1 SHSCPGGSEVPFY
14 VGNLDSVFEKH
25 QKWQTL
31 LPRVTPFYAVK
42 CNNNLAV
49 LRTLSALGTGF
60 DCASKREI
68 EMVMSIGV
76 TPDKI
81 IYAHATKPQTHIR
94 YACAQGVDMMTFD
107 NEEELLKITRGHPN
121 AKLLLRIAVDDSKS
135 QVKLS
140 TKFGATLGTVG
151 SLLKRAHELD
161 LDVKGVSFHVGSLCT
176 DSVAYRWAI
185 EEAHHVFEQ
194 ARLIGFHL
202 DLLDIGGGFSGH
214 GLEMVLNSKALD
226 EFFPADSGV
235 RVIAEPGRYFVDS
248 AFTLALNVFARKK
261 VWNMLMSA
269 DGNGLD
275 TMIMYYVTSGLHGA
289 FGDIKLYP
297 DKKHLFCPRYQSVIW
312 GPTCDGADRIMDVW
326 MPELNIGDWILVD
339 NFGAYT
345 IPLSTDFNGF
355 EKPTIYLVV
364 TPQIWKMQRRSDLR
378 ENSPSKCGN
387 SCDTRSVLFKKYSI
401 NTDIY
406 MVSLVLYVV
415 YLRCTVE

>member
-1 SHSCPGGSEVPFY
+1 YFSIPFY

-42 CNNNLAV
+42 C
-49 LRTLSALGTGF
+49 F
-60 DCASKREI
+60 DCASKREL

-81 IYAHATKPQTHIR
+81 IYAHTTKPQSHIR

-176 DSVAYRWAI
+176 DSVAYRRAI
-185 EEAHHVFEQ
+185 EEVHHVFEQ
-194 ARLIGFHL
+194 AL

-214 GLEMVLNSKALD
+214 ELEMMSKGINEALD

-248 AFTLALNVFARKK
+248 AFTLALNVFAKKK
-261 VWNMLMSA
+261 VWNMFMSA

-275 TMIMYYVTSGLHGA
+275 TMIMYYVTDGLYGA

-297 DKKHLFCPRYQSVIW
+297 DIKPFVLRPHRVMKPRYQSVIW
-312 GPTCDGADRIMDVW
+312 GPTCDSADRIMDVW

-345 IPLSTDFNGF
+345 IPMSTDFNGF

-364 TPQIWKMQRRSDLR
+364 TPQIWKMLNLKIMNIKS
-378 ENSPSKCGN
+378 N
-387 SCDTRSVLFKKYSI
+387 
-401 NTDIY
+401 
-406 MVSLVLYVV
+406 
-415 YLRCTVE
+415 CTKIPNFARGVFC

>member
-1 SHSCPGGSEVPFY
+1 MKPQLPWGRLYITKLIPNNYLQGSEVPFY

-81 IYAHATKPQTHIR
+81 IYAHTTKPQSHIR
-94 YACAQGVDMMTFD
+94 YACTQGVDMMTFD

-176 DSVAYRWAI
+176 DGVAYRWAI

-194 ARLIGFHL
+194 RLIGFHL

-214 GLEMVLNSKALD
+214 GLEMMSKAINEALD

-261 VWNMLMSA
+261 VWSLPISQK
-269 DGNGLD
+269 GSSKELLLSCVWSCGLY
-275 TMIMYYVTSGLHGA
+275 TE
-289 FGDIKLYP
+289 
-297 DKKHLFCPRYQSVIW
+297 PRYQSVIW
-312 GPTCDGADRIMDVW
+312 GPTCDSADRIMDVW

-339 NFGAYT
+339 NVGAYT
-345 IPLSTDFNGF
+345 IPMSTDFNGF

-364 TPQIWKMQRRSDLR
+364 TPQIWKMLNLKFICLFERLKF
-378 ENSPSKCGN
+378 SPTPEIITIKNNISQ
-387 SCDTRSVLFKKYSI
+387 
-401 NTDIY
+401 
-406 MVSLVLYVV
+406 
-415 YLRCTVE
+415 

>member
-1 SHSCPGGSEVPFY
+1 LIHSVNVETDLQSMETSRIEGSEVPFY

-275 TMIMYYVTSGLHGA
+275 TMIMYYVTSGLHVYS
-289 FGDIKLYP
+289 IQNYP
-297 DKKHLFCPRYQSVIW
+297 HATKEPRYQSVIW

-364 TPQIWKMQRRSDLR
+364 TPQIWKML
-378 ENSPSKCGN
+378 N
-387 SCDTRSVLFKKYSI
+387 FK
-401 NTDIY
+401 
-406 MVSLVLYVV
+406 V
-415 YLRCTVE
+415 

>member
-1 SHSCPGGSEVPFY
+1 ETDLQSMETSRIEVLETDLYVTKSIPNNYLQGSEVPFY

-81 IYAHATKPQTHIR
+81 IYAHATKPQSHIR

-121 AKLLLRIAVDDSKS
+121 IIV
-135 QVKLS
+135 
-140 TKFGATLGTVG
+140 THCMG
-151 SLLKRAHELD
+151 SLLKRANELD

-194 ARLIGFHL
+194 RLIGFHL

-214 GLEMVLNSKALD
+214 GLEMMSKAINEALD

-261 VWNMLMSA
+261 VWSLPISQK
-269 DGNGLD
+269 GSSKELLLFC
-275 TMIMYYVTSGLHGA
+275 VWSSGL
-289 FGDIKLYP
+289 YTE
-297 DKKHLFCPRYQSVIW
+297 PRYQSVIW
-312 GPTCDGADRIMDVW
+312 GPTCASADRIMDVW

-345 IPLSTDFNGF
+345 IPMSTDFNGF

-364 TPQIWKMQRRSDLR
+364 TPQIWKML
-378 ENSPSKCGN
+378 NLK
-387 SCDTRSVLFKKYSI
+387 V
-401 NTDIY
+401 
-406 MVSLVLYVV
+406 
-415 YLRCTVE
+415 